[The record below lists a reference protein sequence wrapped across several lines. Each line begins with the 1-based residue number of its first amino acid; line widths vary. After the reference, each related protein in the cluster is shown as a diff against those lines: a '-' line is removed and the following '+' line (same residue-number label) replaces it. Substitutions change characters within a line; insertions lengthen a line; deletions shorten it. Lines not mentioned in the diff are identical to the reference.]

1 MKANIM
7 RVVHGTA
14 QALEIKTMIQTR
26 ILTQDDIEA
35 VVARAR
41 EDRAQAIR
49 TGAASLS
56 LILQHFLTD
65 LRRTPAR
72 A

>member
-14 QALEIKTMIQTR
+14 QALEITTMIQTR

-41 EDRAQAIR
+41 EDRAEAIR

-56 LILQHFLTD
+56 
-65 LRRTPAR
+65 
-72 A
+72 